1 LETGQRDII
10 LVKAMELYMEYGLR
24 SVSMDQIAG
33 ELGISKKTI
42 YRYFSSKSE
51 LVHEG
56 IQMMAKEVHSFVN
69 DIAARQNSPIDE
81 LFAIDKAMRNY
92 FTPTHERIIYQLKK
106 YYPKTFR
113 YIQEIKKEEMVR
125 VTTENLQQGIKT
137 GYYRTDFDPEII
149 AHLYLGQ
156 AYMMMNDDFFWKP
169 KLDQKVVHRQALLYH
184 LHGIVSDKGRKHL
197 IKKYN
202 S

>member
-1 LETGQRDII
+1 
-10 LVKAMELYMEYGLR
+10 MEYGLR
-24 SVSMDQIAG
+24 SVSMDQIAS

-56 IQMMAKEVHSFVN
+56 IQLMAKEVRCFVEE
-69 DIAARQNSPIDE
+69 ISEKQNSPIDE
-81 LFAIDKAMRNY
+81 LFAIDEAMRNY

-113 YIQEIKKEEMVR
+113 YIQNIKKEEMVKA
-125 VTTENLQQGIKT
+125 TKENLQRGVKM
-137 GYYRTDFDPEII
+137 GYYRSDFDPEII

-156 AYMMMNDDFFWKP
+156 VYMMVNDNFFCQSN
-169 KLDQKVVHRQALLYH
+169 LNHEMVHHQALLYH
-184 LHGIVSDKGRKHL
+184 LHGIVSDKGRKQL
-197 IKKYN
+197 LKKHTI
-202 S
+202 